1 MEYKLDHQRLRMLII
16 VFLVISWNVVT
27 DYYDF
32 SYLLLF
38 VFLLSAVILG
48 SFHFHFKI
56 NEDQLIYKISFMK
69 IRVWEKHIYPN
80 QIERL
85 KFIRVSWATKAAI
98 IKINNGLNI
107 RLAVLEP
114 KTGYDH
120 LLAFAE
126 ENQVAVEKT
135 KDYSILER

>member
-1 MEYKLDHQRLRMLII
+1 MEYKLDNQRLRMLII
-16 VFLVISWNVVT
+16 VFLVISWNIVA

-32 SYLLLF
+32 SYLLLLA
-38 VFLLSAVILG
+38 FLLLAVVLG

-56 NEDQLIYKISFMK
+56 NEDQLIYKVSFMK
-69 IRVWEKHIYPN
+69 IRVLEKHIYPH

-85 KFIRVSWATKAAI
+85 KFIRVNWATKAAI
-98 IKINNGLNI
+98 IKVNKGLNI

-114 KTGYDH
+114 KTAYDH
-120 LLAFAE
+120 LLTFAK